1 MKTSA
6 TFAGLACSKLIDQKV
21 LLLNYKMIY
30 NEMKNNEMSRRSLKC
45 THWIEN
51 VPFDL
56 DWVPFYQV
64 KNKI

>member
-6 TFAGLACSKLIDQKV
+6 TFAGLACSKLFDQKV
-21 LLLNYKMIY
+21 LLLNYKIIY

-51 VPFDL
+51 VPFYL
-56 DWVPFYQV
+56 D
-64 KNKI
+64 